1 MAAEAVRR
9 RRRLSL
15 RWRIVLV
22 ATAVV
27 ALALVVGSAAFV
39 GVLRESLIAGVQL
52 TAERDAAELVG
63 RVETSGASAV
73 DVDVDDDDD
82 QVVQL
87 VSADGSVLK
96 TSDNAD
102 EALIVVPS
110 LRHSDAPVTV
120 DDDAESTPSPS
131 ITSTP
136 SDSDDDGDSDAD
148 SDEGSGRGSGGDSD
162 EDGND
167 SGDSGDSNDSGD
179 SSDSTPSPE
188 TSPAAPLPTSTPVL
202 IDDSTTRTATTSDG
216 DSFVAVARTATEAG
230 STRELWVIAG
240 RSLASVDD
248 TITTVLSLL
257 AVALPLLLLV
267 LAFTIW
273 FVVGRALR
281 PVDRMRREVDAV
293 TASSLDRRVVDPGTD
308 DEVGRLA
315 HTMNRMLQ
323 RLDDSRRSQDRFISD
338 ASHELK
344 SPLAS
349 LRQYAEVAL
358 AHPDRITPDELS
370 TAVLDEGARL
380 EGLVQ
385 GMLVLA
391 RADELSLA
399 RSAALVDLD
408 DIVFAEARRLR
419 DSTSLAIDT
428 SGVTASQLRGDAG
441 LLAQL
446 VRNVVDNAARHATS
460 TIALAVHP
468 NDVNGTVVLVVE
480 DDGAGVPEA
489 DRERIFERFVRLDE
503 ARARDGG
510 GSGLGLAIVREI
522 AAAHGGTVAVEAAAS
537 GGARVVVTMSTS

>member
-1 MAAEAVRR
+1 MAAESR

-39 GVLRESLIAGVQL
+39 GVLRESLVAGVQL
-52 TAERDAAELVG
+52 AAERDAAELVG
-63 RVETSGASAV
+63 QVETTGAAAV
-73 DVDVDDDDD
+73 DIDVDDDDD
-82 QVVQL
+82 QIVQL
-87 VSADGSVLK
+87 VSAGGSVLK
-96 TSDNAD
+96 SSDNVD
-102 EALIVVPS
+102 EPLIAVPE

-120 DDDAESTPSPS
+120 DDDIESTPSPS
-131 ITSTP
+131 STSG
-136 SDSDDDGDSDAD
+136 DDDDDDSDAD
-148 SDEGSGRGSGGDSD
+148 SDEDSGRGSGDSD
-162 EDGND
+162 EEAKN
-167 SGDSGDSNDSGD
+167 
-179 SSDSTPSPE
+179 SSESVGSTPAAE
-188 TSPAAPLPTSTPVL
+188 TSPPAPRPTTTPVL
-202 IDDSTTRTATTSDG
+202 IDDSATRTVTTPDG
-216 DSFVAVARTATEAG
+216 GSFAAVARTATEAG
-230 STRELWVIAG
+230 TARELWVIAG

-273 FVVGRALR
+273 FVVGRALL
-281 PVDRMRREVDAV
+281 PVDRMRQEVDAV
-293 TASSLDRRVVDPGTD
+293 TASSLDRRVVDPGTN

-323 RLDDSRRSQDRFISD
+323 RLDDSRRSQNRFISD

-349 LRQYAEVAL
+349 LRQYAEVAR
-358 AHPDRITPDELS
+358 AHPDRITADELS

-391 RADELSLA
+391 RADERSLA
-399 RSAALVDLD
+399 RPAALVDLD

-419 DSTSLAIDT
+419 GSTSLRIDS
-428 SGVTASQLRGDAG
+428 SGVSAAQLRGDAG
-441 LLAQL
+441 LLAQV
-446 VRNVVDNAARHATS
+446 VRNLVDNAARHATS
-460 TIALAVHP
+460 RIALAVRP
-468 NDVNGTVVLVVE
+468 NDEDGTVVLVVE

-522 AAAHGGTVAVEAAAS
+522 AAAHGGAVAVEAAAS
-537 GGARVVVTMSTS
+537 GGARVVVTVSTG